1 MKRFQIY
8 LEDSQVKKLE
18 TLSERLSVSKADII
32 REGIDLVVIQKSAE
46 IKDPLLNLIGI
57 CDKKEG
63 PKDSAL
69 RHDKYLYGKKSRK

>member
-8 LEDSQVKKLE
+8 LEDSQVKKLD
-18 TLSERLSVSKADII
+18 TLSERLSVSRADII
-32 REGIDLVVIQKSAE
+32 REGIDLVMIQKSAE
-46 IKDPLLNLIGI
+46 IKDPLLDLIGI

-69 RHDKYLYGKKSRK
+69 HHDKYLYGKKSRK